1 MDYKAAFFKV
11 YANLQLDLR
20 KEIILTIK
28 DDDGYRPITWNVA
41 FNEISNDTVLGKTIL
56 KKITELGLI

>member
-1 MDYKAAFFKV
+1 MDARATFFKV

-28 DDDGYRPITWNVA
+28 ESGGYRPITWNVA
-41 FNEISNDTVLGKTIL
+41 FEEISNNTALGEKIL
-56 KKITELGLI
+56 KKIVELGLI